1 MKGLIAG
8 IILIFT
14 AQFHAQAQQ
23 GDPLLKLWYRQPAAN
38 WNEAL
43 PVGNGRIGAM
53 VFGTVEEE
61 KLQLNEAFLWSGGP
75 SDGNNPGARAML
87 PFVREALWKGEYMK
101 ADSLSRQMLG
111 PYSARYL
118 TLGNLLIKNTAQSND
133 VKNYERSL
141 DLNKALATVKYTAAG
156 VEYTR
161 ETFVSYPAQLLVI
174 RWKSSKRGALNF
186 RAEFDNP
193 MPVKVSGKDDAH
205 LVLAGQ
211 CPAYVPHRAYEKRSI
226 GYDPQNG
233 IKYEVHL
240 QARLKDGASDTDDK
254 GLTVKG
260 ATEAV
265 LLLSIGTSYN
275 GPFNNPV
282 TAGKDQHA
290 EALKPLEKAASTAY
304 GELLSQHLH
313 DYTKLFDRVQ
323 LDLGKDASAENP
335 TDERLKA
342 YTLAGGHRDPQLT
355 TLLYQYGRY
364 LMIAGSRK
372 GGPAMNLQ
380 GLWNDKMQP
389 PWGSNYT
396 VNINTEMNYWPA
408 ETANLS
414 ECAEPLFDF
423 IALLAENG
431 KKTAQVN
438 YGLNGWTVHHNT
450 DIWAIT
456 SPSGGF
462 DWKDPKGDPRWGIWP
477 MAGAWLCRHLWEHY
491 TYTGNEKFLADTAY
505 PLMKGAAEFMMGW
518 LIKSPEG
525 KWVTNPSTSP
535 ENNFLVGGKRK
546 GSVSIAST
554 MDLSIIHDLLNRTAL
569 AAQILK
575 KDAAMVKQIRY
586 LLKNMYPFHAG
597 RLGQLQEWYKDWDDP
612 KDHHRHLSHLYG
624 LYPGNAITPRREP
637 ELAAAAKQS
646 LLLRGDG
653 GTGWSKAWKINW
665 WARLE
670 DGDHAY
676 TMLNKQLFLA
686 TIDSISVGDNSGGS
700 YANLFD
706 AHPPF
711 QIDGNFGVVSGITE
725 MFVQSHDG
733 VIHLL
738 PALPSAWPEGSVKGL
753 KVKGGMEVDIRW
765 KNGRLVQAEIRSSV
779 NQGRQTVRT
788 AQPVSIQP
796 AAGGA
801 MDKKEIKDY
810 GFAVNKVI
818 SDKSKLPAL
827 NLKPVTDQSI
837 TINAGITTITAL

>member
-8 IILIFT
+8 IILFT
-14 AQFHAQAQQ
+14 VPFHTQAQQ

-53 VFGTVEEE
+53 VFGSVQEE
-61 KLQLNEAFLWSGGP
+61 KLQLNEAFLWSGSPG
-75 SDGNNPGARAML
+75 DGNNPGARTTL
-87 PFVREALWKGEYMK
+87 PLVREALWKGEYMK
-101 ADSLSRQMLG
+101 ADSLSRLMLG

-118 TLGNLLIKNTAQSND
+118 TLGNLLIKNETPAAD
-133 VKNYERSL
+133 VKNYERLL
-141 DLNKALATVKYTAAG
+141 DLNKAVVTVKYTAGG

-161 ETFVSYPAQLLVI
+161 ETFVSYPAQLMVV
-174 RWKSSKRGALNF
+174 RWRSSKPGALNF
-186 RAEFDNP
+186 RASFDNP
-193 MPVKVSGKDDAH
+193 MPVKVGGKTDTH
-205 LVLAGQ
+205 LVLTGQ
-211 CPAYVPHRAYEKRSI
+211 CPSYVPHRPYEKRTFE
-226 GYDPQNG
+226 YDPQNG

-240 QARLKDGASDTDDK
+240 QARLKGGSSKTDDK

-282 TAGKDQHA
+282 SEGKDQSA
-290 EALKPLEKAASTAY
+290 EALKPLTQAASASY
-304 GELLSQHLH
+304 DQLLAKHLG
-313 DYTKLFDRVQ
+313 DYTALFSRVK
-323 LDLGKDASAENP
+323 LDLGKDTSAVKP
-335 TDERLKA
+335 TDVRLKE
-342 YTLAGGHRDPQLT
+342 YTLAGGNRDPQLT

-380 GLWNDKMQP
+380 GIWNDKMQP

-396 VNINTEMNYWPA
+396 VNINTQMNYWPV
-408 ETANLS
+408 ENANLS
-414 ECAEPLFDF
+414 ECATPLFDF
-423 IALLAENG
+423 IAQLAKNG
-431 KKTAQVN
+431 EKTAQVN
-438 YGLNGWTVHHNT
+438 YGLKGWTVHHNT

-477 MAGAWLCRHLWEHY
+477 MAGAWFCRHLWEHY

-518 LIKSPEG
+518 LIKNPEG

-535 ENNFLVGGKRK
+535 ENNFLINGERK

-554 MDLSIIHDLLNRTAL
+554 MDLSIIHDLLNRTVV
-569 AAQILK
+569 AAQILH
-575 KDAAMVKQIRY
+575 KDTAMVRQMRF
-586 LLKNMYPFHAG
+586 LLKNMYPFHSG
-597 RLGQLQEWYKDWDDP
+597 RLGQLQEWYLDWDDP
-612 KDHHRHLSHLYG
+612 KDKHRHLSHLYG
-624 LYPGNAITPRREP
+624 VFPGNAITPRRQP

-686 TIDSISVGDNSGGS
+686 TLDSISVGDNSGGS

-725 MFVQSHDG
+725 MFVQNHDG

-738 PALPSAWPEGSVKGL
+738 PALPSAWPDGSVKGL
-753 KVKGGMEVDIRW
+753 KIKGGMEVDISW
-765 KNGRLVQAEIRSSV
+765 KNGKLQQAVIRSSV
-779 NQGRQTVRT
+779 NQGQQTIRT
-788 AQPVSIQP
+788 AQKVNIKP
-796 AAGGA
+796 AGGA
-801 MDKKEIKDY
+801 AADKKTIKDY

-818 SDKSKLPAL
+818 GDAGKLPAL
-827 NLKPVTDQSI
+827 NLKPVTDQEI
-837 TINAGITTITAL
+837 AIKPGVTTITAQ

>member
-8 IILIFT
+8 IILFIV
-14 AQFHAQAQQ
+14 QFHAQAQQ

-53 VFGTVEEE
+53 IFGSVAEE
-61 KLQLNEAFLWSGGP
+61 KLQLNEAFLWSGSP
-75 SDGNNPGARAML
+75 SDGNNPGARTTL

-101 ADSLSRQMLG
+101 ADSLSRLMLG

-118 TLGNLLIKNTAQSND
+118 TLGNLLIKNDAPVSEVQG
-133 VKNYERSL
+133 YERSL
-141 DLNKALATVKYTAAG
+141 DLNNAVATVKYSSGG

-161 ETFVSYPAQLLVI
+161 EMFVSYPAQLLVI
-174 RWKSSKRGALNF
+174 RWRSSKPGALNF
-186 RAEFDNP
+186 RALFDNP
-193 MPVKVSGKDDAH
+193 MPVELSKKNDKH
-205 LVLAGQ
+205 IVLNGQ
-211 CPAYVPHRAYEKRSI
+211 CPSYVPHRPYEKRTFE
-226 GYDPQNG
+226 YDPKNG
-233 IKYEVHL
+233 IRYEVHL
-240 QARLKDGASDTDDK
+240 QARLKDGSSKVDEK
-254 GLTVKG
+254 GLSIKG

-282 TAGKDQHA
+282 SAGKDPAAQ
-290 EALKPLEKAASTAY
+290 ALKPLTQAGSMSYDNLLKAHRA
-304 GELLSQHLH
+304 
-313 DYTKLFDRVQ
+313 DYSALFARVK
-323 LDLGKDASAENP
+323 LDLGKDTSALKP
-335 TDERLKA
+335 TDTRLKE
-342 YTLAGGHRDPQLT
+342 YTRAGGHRDPQLT

-396 VNINTEMNYWPA
+396 VNINTQMNYWPV

-414 ECAEPLFDF
+414 ECAGPLFDF
-423 IALLAENG
+423 IAQLAKNG
-431 KKTAQVN
+431 AKTAQVN
-438 YGLNGWTVHHNT
+438 YGMKGWAVHHNT

-462 DWKDPKGDPRWGIWP
+462 DWRDPKGDPRWGIWP
-477 MAGAWLCRHLWEHY
+477 MAGAWFCRHLWEHY

-505 PLMKGAAEFMMGW
+505 PLMKGAAEFMMDW
-518 LIKSPEG
+518 MVKDPDG

-535 ENNFLVGGKRK
+535 ENNFLVNGERK

-554 MDLSIIHDLLNRTAL
+554 MDLSIIHDLLNRTIL
-569 AAQILK
+569 AAETLG
-575 KDAAMVKQIRY
+575 KDADLVKQMKFVLR
-586 LLKNMYPFHAG
+586 NMYPFQAG

-612 KDHHRHLSHLYG
+612 KDKHRHLSHLYG
-624 LYPGNAITPRREP
+624 VYPGNAITPRRQP

-665 WARLE
+665 WSRLE

-686 TIDSISVGDNSGGS
+686 TIDSISVGDSSGGS

-738 PALPSAWPEGSVKGL
+738 PALPSAWPNGSVKGL
-753 KVKGGMEVDIRW
+753 KIKGGMEVDISW
-765 KNGRLVQAEIRSSV
+765 KNGKLEKALIRSKV
-779 NQGRQTVRT
+779 NQGSQTIRT
-788 AQPVSIQP
+788 AQQVSISQ
-796 AAGGA
+796 ANNTKAQR
-801 MDKKEIKDY
+801 KEIKDY
-810 GFAVNKVI
+810 GFPVNKVI
-818 SDKSKLPAL
+818 SDGGKLPSL
-827 NLKPVTDQSI
+827 DLEPVMDQTVVISAGTV
-837 TINAGITTITAL
+837 TISAK